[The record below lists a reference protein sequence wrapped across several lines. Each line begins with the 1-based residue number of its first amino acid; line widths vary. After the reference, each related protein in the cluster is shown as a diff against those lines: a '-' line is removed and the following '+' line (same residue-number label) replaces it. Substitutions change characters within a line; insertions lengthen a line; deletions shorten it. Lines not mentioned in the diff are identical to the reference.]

1 MASGTK
7 FALNKLYRECS
18 PACLEKTYS
27 LKVNF
32 SSSKMSFYHC
42 DLCIH
47 NLSGKTTYLERTC
60 LLDIGVGLSR
70 QVSLYSNFECF
81 SLLNHVQSVHDF
93 LWPLFFTDNTAK
105 WECTDLILPLIV
117 IISSALPL
125 AGGAYPVRGDDVGVL
140 AVVVVR
146 RLLLQIATP
155 PKLLARSFSN
165 FTQ

>member
-1 MASGTK
+1 MLLPGEFSIKRAEMAIGIHIHSLNKNTQIFTLLISFAGGAFATQGLAFSTVIISFTLMASGTK

-27 LKVNF
+27 LRVNF

-93 LWPLFFTDNTAK
+93 L
-105 WECTDLILPLIV
+105 
-117 IISSALPL
+117 
-125 AGGAYPVRGDDVGVL
+125 
-140 AVVVVR
+140 
-146 RLLLQIATP
+146 
-155 PKLLARSFSN
+155 
-165 FTQ
+165 